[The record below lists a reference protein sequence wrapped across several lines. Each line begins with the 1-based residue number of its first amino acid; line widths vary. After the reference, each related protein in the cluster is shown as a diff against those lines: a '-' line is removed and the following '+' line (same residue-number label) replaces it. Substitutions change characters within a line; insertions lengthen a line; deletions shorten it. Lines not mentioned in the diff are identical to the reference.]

1 MKFDQGLQ
9 HSGRARI
16 FALLAL
22 LFVLGLQSFEVAH
35 NHALHEGALECLS
48 CQSSSAG
55 VVAVAPEPLSVEYRA
70 EVPFAEEPAS
80 PFAGQFSLYDSR
92 GPPHFS

>member
-1 MKFDQGLQ
+1 MIINQAIRQ
-9 HSGRARI
+9 TGRARV

-35 NHALHEGALECLS
+35 NHALHEGTFDCLS
-48 CQSSSAG
+48 CQNSSAG
-55 VVAVAPEPLSVEYRA
+55 AVSTAPEPVSGEFGAESPIVEQSA
-70 EVPFAEEPAS
+70 APLP
-80 PFAGQFSLYDSR
+80 GQFSLYDSR